1 MEERPEELDEFL
13 ELLGKF
19 LVEADP
25 NWAAEVYVLLEKHKQ
40 LPSIDGGKMKTI
52 NRWLAFPRRAL
63 RLCRL
68 APTLLSL
75 LSILMEE
82 TEHRILYLRG
92 PDGKNITLGEIFAEL
107 EWFVRMGGEDDD
119 LA

>member
-40 LPSIDGGKMKTI
+40 LPSIDGGD
-52 NRWLAFPRRAL
+52 RA
-63 RLCRL
+63 
-68 APTLLSL
+68 
-75 LSILMEE
+75 
-82 TEHRILYLRG
+82 
-92 PDGKNITLGEIFAEL
+92 
-107 EWFVRMGGEDDD
+107 
-119 LA
+119 